1 MKKVAY
7 ISNFYAIPPLKG
19 AAVQTWTNE
28 VAKRLWF
35 YEPHTICIDDEFL
48 PLKEYRDGVYHH
60 RIRLS
65 KIYKR
70 IFQKILGWD
79 VYSYNDRVFNEVKK
93 INPDI
98 VHFQN
103 YHNGIES
110 LARKIKTWNKD
121 IKVILHLHNFY
132 DFKNKN
138 FDKLDAVIT
147 CSDFLMKN
155 FEYLPNAKFYKV
167 IKNGVDVDKF
177 KKINFKKDEKIIIGF
192 IGRIVSQK
200 NVEYMIELAREFKN
214 LPEYNFKIIGEIIK
228 RKDNYEYYKS
238 LVKKI
243 KEYNLNNIEFLDN
256 ISPDKVHA
264 AYNDFDFTIIPL
276 NDKESFCMVGIEAMS
291 CESFVIA
298 RASEG
303 SKEYMVDNENCKLFD
318 FDNFAKK
325 VKEYILNLKYPERHR
340 IISNA
345 RKMCEENFSWNKI
358 AEDTQIIY
366 EEILNDA
373 SK

>member
-7 ISNFYAIPPLKG
+7 VSNFYAIPPLKG

-35 YEPHTICIDDEFL
+35 YEPHTICVDDEFL

-60 RIRLS
+60 RIHLS

-79 VYSYNDRVFNEVKK
+79 VYSYNDRVFNELKK

-103 YHNGIES
+103 YHNGVEK
-110 LARKIKTWNKD
+110 LVKKIKTWNKD

-138 FDKLDAVIT
+138 FDKLDAIVT

-155 FEYLPNAKFYKV
+155 FECLPNAKIYKV
-167 IKNGVDVDKF
+167 IKNGVDIDKF
-177 KKINFKKDEKIIIGF
+177 KKINLKKDEKIIIGF
-192 IGRIVSQK
+192 VGRIVSQK
-200 NVEYMIELAREFKN
+200 NVEYIIELAREFKN

-243 KEYNLNNIEFLDN
+243 KEYNLNNIELLDN

-276 NDKESFCMVGIEAMS
+276 NDKEPFCMVGIEAMS

-298 RASEG
+298 RSGGG
-303 SKEYMVDNENCKLFD
+303 SKEYMVDGENCKLFE
-318 FDNFAKK
+318 FENFAKE
-325 VKEYILNLKYPERHR
+325 VKEYILNLKYPEKHR
-340 IISNA
+340 IISSA

-358 AEDTQIIY
+358 AEDTQKFY
-366 EEILNDA
+366 KEVLDDT

>member
-103 YHNGIES
+103 YHNGIEK
-110 LARKIKTWNKD
+110 LAKKIKTWNKD

-192 IGRIVSQK
+192 VGRIVSQK

-228 RKDNYEYYKS
+228 RK
-238 LVKKI
+238 
-243 KEYNLNNIEFLDN
+243 
-256 ISPDKVHA
+256 
-264 AYNDFDFTIIPL
+264 
-276 NDKESFCMVGIEAMS
+276 
-291 CESFVIA
+291 
-298 RASEG
+298 SEG
-303 SKEYMVDNENCKLFD
+303 WIEYTID
-318 FDNFAKK
+318 
-325 VKEYILNLKYPERHR
+325 
-340 IISNA
+340 
-345 RKMCEENFSWNKI
+345 
-358 AEDTQIIY
+358 
-366 EEILNDA
+366 
-373 SK
+373 

>member
-1 MKKVAY
+1 M
-7 ISNFYAIPPLKG
+7 
-19 AAVQTWTNE
+19 
-28 VAKRLWF
+28 
-35 YEPHTICIDDEFL
+35 
-48 PLKEYRDGVYHH
+48 
-60 RIRLS
+60 
-65 KIYKR
+65 
-70 IFQKILGWD
+70 
-79 VYSYNDRVFNEVKK
+79 
-93 INPDI
+93 
-98 VHFQN
+98 HFQN
-103 YHNGIES
+103 YHNGIEK
-110 LARKIKTWNKD
+110 LAKKIKTWNKD

-138 FDKLDAVIT
+138 FNKLDAVIT

-155 FEYLPNAKFYKV
+155 FKDLPNAKFYKV

-192 IGRIVSQK
+192 VGRIVSQK

-276 NDKESFCMVGIEAMS
+276 NDKESFCMGCIEDIS
-291 CESFVIA
+291 CEIFVIA
-298 RASEG
+298 RAS
-303 SKEYMVDNENCKLFD
+303 
-318 FDNFAKK
+318 
-325 VKEYILNLKYPERHR
+325 
-340 IISNA
+340 
-345 RKMCEENFSWNKI
+345 
-358 AEDTQIIY
+358 
-366 EEILNDA
+366 
-373 SK
+373 

>member
-7 ISNFYAIPPLKG
+7 VSNFYAIPPLKG

-35 YEPHTICIDDEFL
+35 YEPHTICVDDEFL

-79 VYSYNDRVFNEVKK
+79 VYSYNDRVFNELKK
-93 INPDI
+93 MNPDI

-103 YHNGIES
+103 YHNGVEK
-110 LARKIKTWNKD
+110 LVKKIKTWNKD

-138 FDKLDAVIT
+138 FDKLDAIVT

-155 FEYLPNAKFYKV
+155 FECLPNAKIYKV
-167 IKNGVDVDKF
+167 IKNGVDIDKF
-177 KKINFKKDEKIIIGF
+177 KKINLKKDEKIIIGF
-192 IGRIVSQK
+192 VGRIVSQK
-200 NVEYMIELAREFKN
+200 NVEYIIELAREFKN
-214 LPEYNFKIIGEIIK
+214 LPEYKFKIIGEIIK

-298 RASEG
+298 RAGGG
-303 SKEYMVDNENCKLFD
+303 SKEYMVDNENCKLFE
-318 FDNFAKK
+318 FENFAKE
-325 VKEYILNLKYPERHR
+325 VKEYILNLKYPEKHR
-340 IISNA
+340 IISSA

-358 AEDTQIIY
+358 AEDTQKFY
-366 EEILNDA
+366 KEILNDT